1 MKQMRQTRLRPLRRW
16 WARLG
21 SVTPVA
27 PGLPGDGFAPINGRA
42 PLDVEWGAQ
51 QATLADALE
60 AWRTNPLA
68 RRIVGLTTA
77 YTVGEGIALA
87 SPQPA
92 LDAFLRAFWGH
103 AQNQIDAQLP
113 EWSDEL
119 ARSGELFLALFTN
132 PVDGMSY
139 VRAVPAARIDEI
151 RWQEGDYR
159 TELAYR
165 ERVGAGEETWWKS
178 PHHPGLEAG
187 EPVLLHYA
195 VNRPVGALRGE
206 SDLAPLLP
214 WLRRYARWLEDRVRL
229 NAAVRSFLWV
239 VNAPPR
245 VRSQIAE
252 QFRLPPEPGSVI
264 VADESEKWSVVAPSL
279 HANDAAQDGRA
290 MRWMIAA
297 GGPGIALLDLGEG
310 EDSTLATGAVM
321 QEQKRRF
328 LRRRQRVLVHLLT
341 DLALT
346 AWRRRVA
353 VLGAGDDGYGNPS
366 DGAGEYTAADIVA
379 HAPDISP
386 EDNAQLAA
394 AAAQMVGALQ
404 GLAALHGEGEA
415 FRRMALRLFARF
427 AGESLPVAEC
437 DRILAEGGNPPR
449 AASAPHAQ
457 QGAEQ
462 RAEVDFYGDFDPGPL
477 DAETAE
483 LVDLERRNGAIP
495 F

>member
-1 MKQMRQTRLRPLRRW
+1 MQMTQMRLRPLRRW
-16 WARLG
+16 WGGWARLG

-27 PGLPGDGFAPINGRA
+27 PGLPGDGFAPAGGRA

-51 QATLADALE
+51 QATLADALD

-77 YTVGEGIALA
+77 YTVGEGISLA

-103 AQNQIDAQLP
+103 PQNRLDAELP

-139 VRAVPAARIDEI
+139 VRALPAARIDEI

-165 ERVGAGEETWWKS
+165 ERLGAGEETWWKS
-178 PHHPGLEAG
+178 PHHPDLAPG

-206 SDLAPLLP
+206 SDLAPVLP

-229 NAAVRSFLWV
+229 NAAVRAFLWV

-245 VRSQIAE
+245 VRSQLAE
-252 QFRLPPEPGSVI
+252 QFRQPPEPGSVI
-264 VADESEKWSVVAPSL
+264 VADEAEKWSVVAPSL

-328 LRRRQRVLVHLLT
+328 LRRRQRVLAHLLA

-346 AWRRRVA
+346 AWRRRA
-353 VLGAGDDGYGNPS
+353 ALI
-366 DGAGEYTAADIVA
+366 GAGEGAQEFTAADIVA

-394 AAAQMVGALQ
+394 AAAQMVAALQ
-404 GLAALHGEGEA
+404 GLAALHGEGAA
-415 FRRMALRLFARF
+415 FRGMALRLFARF
-427 AGESLPVAEC
+427 AGETLPAAEC
-437 DRILAEGGNPPR
+437 DRILAEGRKPVRPP
-449 AASAPHAQ
+449 Q
-457 QGAEQ
+457 AEQ
-462 RAEVDFYGDFDPGPL
+462 SADVDFYEDCDAGFGRGPL
-477 DAETAE
+477 DAQAVELAE
-483 LVDLERRNGAIP
+483 MEHGNDALS